1 MIYSVS
7 GSVCGF
13 LPDAV
18 LIRISSGLVLK
29 VQVANTALYQSGST
43 VQVFTQLFIRDDK
56 IVLYGFDR
64 EESLQAF
71 QMLLNIPGIGAKTA
85 LSVLNTFDIPSLLQ
99 IVREQNSQALT
110 QVPGVGAS
118 TAKKIIPYLADKFKK
133 WSDESEGDAICSLH
147 VPIWEEAEEILLS
160 LGLTPREIAETHSQ
174 LQKEKDSEWSSAE
187 QIVKEVLKRRKH
199 SS

>member
-1 MIYSVS
+1 MPACDIGLKQRRQV
-7 GSVCGF
+7 
-13 LPDAV
+13 AV
-18 LIRISSGLVLK
+18 LVELK
-29 VQVANTALYQSGST
+29 ARFDEKQMQLEVALPEDMIVQA
-43 VQVFTQLFIRDDK
+43 D
-56 IVLYGFDR
+56 
-64 EESLQAF
+64 
-71 QMLLNIPGIGAKTA
+71 
-85 LSVLNTFDIPSLLQ
+85 PSLLQ